1 MKRFDSYPFT
11 GTSQPGQVISVS
23 AEREFSGHH
32 YFAYE
37 RSVLAPSPRAESHW
51 PSPPPGFISAA
62 NERPESASSQ
72 ADRARAPFPNL
83 PKPPGLDIPKNKMP
97 TSDPETPLNDN
108 DDADRQSALE
118 RAANNSL
125 AVLYQL
131 RPNAPPSAGF
141 AVLKVSNIAWNLS
154 IGDIVSFFAPFTVP
168 VGHAGPYFTQAVH
181 IVMNRATGKTQS
193 ECFVEFPTYMDAQRA
208 LELHGRGILK
218 GRIVV
223 TQWSTQAE
231 LADAL
236 FPHRAGHHKEPNV
249 MEHDAGQDDGYGE
262 SGLIYDHHLSAPAT
276 DGVFLLREEINAL
289 LLVCRNYKLHF
300 SRKCA
305 ERPFENIISI
315 LAKVP
320 WHQPEAVSTAHR
332 DHLFEMLKLSLE
344 SLRVHLS
351 RVDHQIDETLMA
363 RMVRAG
369 LCVPLFTERQK
380 VTLLNVTQL
389 PCFPDLARFVYNPPQ
404 IERSFSAT
412 DDSPEA
418 LSAPVDRLAVQ
429 FTQVNVAESVTEP
442 EKTMP
447 SPADEGQL
455 SSLQGEA
462 KYLTPVA
469 DGYSQK
475 NFAQAASVAG
485 TSLYPSPPD
494 ADPPA
499 TPTPYGP
506 GARAGSLAP
515 ASEAFLNDRYE
526 CDTPSMTASLYA
538 SRVRLLE
545 QALRQSEQR
554 YEDLRKRHEAALVR
568 ANRERQEIING
579 KLRTEQHCEE
589 LEREYRTLEEEN
601 AELQRQCAA
610 LEHRLSSGRNTP
622 GAEHGRD
629 FPFLAYG
636 QAALA
641 GRASRSDRLN
651 SDTIRS
657 IWN

>member
-1 MKRFDSYPFT
+1 MKRFDPYPFT
-11 GTSQPGQVISVS
+11 GTSQPGQMISVS

-37 RSVLAPSPRAESHW
+37 HPAVQAPSPRTESHW
-51 PSPPPGFISAA
+51 PSPPPGLISAD
-62 NERPESASSQ
+62 NEHPESASIQ
-72 ADRARAPFPNL
+72 ADRARVPLPNL
-83 PKPPGLDIPKNKMP
+83 PKPPGLDIPKNKIP
-97 TSDPETPLNDN
+97 TSEPGTPFNDS

-118 RAANNSL
+118 RAANHSL
-125 AVLYQL
+125 AMLYQL
-131 RPNAPPSAGF
+131 RPNVPPSTGF

-154 IGDIVSFFAPFTVP
+154 IGDIVAFFAPFTIP

-193 ECFVEFPTYMDAQRA
+193 ECFVEFPTYTDAQRA

-223 TQWSTQAE
+223 TQWSTQSE

-249 MEHDAGQDDGYGE
+249 MEHDAGQDDGFGD

-276 DGVFLLREEINAL
+276 AGVFLLREEINAL

-351 RVDHQIDETLMA
+351 RADHQIDETLMA

-380 VTLLNVTQL
+380 VTLLNVTQI
-389 PCFPDLARFVYNPPQ
+389 PCSPDLARFVYNPPQ

-412 DDSPEA
+412 EESPEA
-418 LSAPVDRLAVQ
+418 LSAPADRLAVQ
-429 FTQVNVAESVTEP
+429 FAQVNVAETVTEP
-442 EKTMP
+442 EKSMP
-447 SPADEGQL
+447 SPANEAHQL
-455 SSLQGEA
+455 SGEG

-469 DGYSQK
+469 GAYSQK
-475 NFAQAASVAG
+475 SFAHAASA

-494 ADPPA
+494 ADAPS

-506 GARAGSLAP
+506 GARASSLAP

-526 CDTPSMTASLYA
+526 CDTPSITASLYA

-554 YEDLRKRHEAALVR
+554 YDDLRKRHEAALAR

-589 LEREYRTLEEEN
+589 LEREYRALEEEN
-601 AELQRQCAA
+601 AALQRQCAA

-622 GAEHGRD
+622 GPEYGRD

-636 QAALA
+636 QATLA
-641 GRASRSDRLN
+641 GRSSRSDRLD